1 MTKKLVLAEK
11 PSVGRDIARV
21 LNCNKKLGKGAIEG
35 NDYIVT
41 WALGHLV
48 TLARPEL
55 YDQKYASWD
64 LNALP
69 MMPEKLKL
77 EVIPKTSGQFKLVKK
92 LMYRKDVTE
101 IIIATDA
108 GREGE
113 LVARWIID
121 MANVKKPLKRLWISS
136 VTDGAIK
143 KGFKNLKNGKEYR
156 SLYKA
161 AVARSEA
168 DWFVGLNATRALTTK
183 YNAQLSCGRVQTPTL
198 AMIQAREREII
209 EFKAVKYWEID
220 AKSSGITFKWQDKKT
235 NSTRCF
241 NKERIEK
248 IYAGIQNKE
257 LEIIKLDEKIKKSYA
272 PELYDLTT
280 LQRDANKLHGFSA
293 KETLKIMQTLYERY
307 KALTY
312 PRTDSRYLT
321 DDIVSTLKERL
332 DAVNN
337 NVYREGVQK
346 AKLNGLKGNKHFV
359 DNKKVS
365 DHHAI
370 IPTEQR
376 IEMSRLEFKER
387 KIYEMV
393 VQRFIEVLLPPYE
406 YSEMVIEAEING
418 ELFKAKST
426 KTLKKGWKIFSQN
439 SDKNCDVENIKEGMK
454 IRVQNLKR
462 SENYTQPPARFDEG
476 KLLAAMENPKKYMET
491 NDKSLLKTIG
501 ETGGLGTVAT
511 RADIIEKLFNT
522 HLIEKRDQ
530 KIYITSKG
538 KQLLELA
545 PKALTSPELTAEW
558 EIKLEQISKNKFD
571 SRKFIS
577 EIRAYTS
584 ELVKEIKASELS
596 YRHDNMT
603 RQKCPECGKFLLDVS
618 NKHGKALVCQDRECG
633 YKKQL
638 SRVTNAR
645 CPECKK
651 KMNMIGEKDNKKF
664 VCPKCGYRE
673 SLEHFEKKKNEK
685 KKQMSKKEARNYMK
699 KQQKE
704 EEDFNNPFAALLKNI
719 DVKK

>member
-1 MTKKLVLAEK
+1 
-11 PSVGRDIARV
+11 
-21 LNCNKKLGKGAIEG
+21 
-35 NDYIVT
+35 
-41 WALGHLV
+41 
-48 TLARPEL
+48 
-55 YDQKYASWD
+55 
-64 LNALP
+64 
-69 MMPEKLKL
+69 
-77 EVIPKTSGQFKLVKK
+77 
-92 LMYRKDVTE
+92 MYRKDVTE

-321 DDIVSTLKERL
+321 DDIVPTLKERL

-462 SENYTQPPARFDEG
+462 SEHYTQPPARFDEG

-538 KQLLELA
+538 KQLLDLA

>member
-1 MTKKLVLAEK
+1 MSKKLVLAEK

-21 LNCNKKLGKGAIEG
+21 LNCNKKLGRGAIEG
-35 NDYIVT
+35 SEYVVT

-48 TLARPEL
+48 TLSRPEV
-55 YDQKYASWD
+55 YDSKYANWN
-64 LNALP
+64 LEALP
-69 MMPEKLKL
+69 MMPKKLTL
-77 EVIPKTSGQFKLVKK
+77 EVIPKTSGQFKMVKK
-92 LMYRKDVTE
+92 LMHRKDITE

-121 MANVKKPLKRLWISS
+121 MAKVKKPLKRLWISS

-143 KGFKNLKNGKEYR
+143 KGFKNLKDGREYN
-156 SLYKA
+156 SLYFA

-168 DWFVGLNATRALTTK
+168 DWLVGLNATRALTTK

-198 AMIQAREREII
+198 AMIQERESEIVG
-209 EFKAVKYWEID
+209 FKAIKYWEID
-220 AKSSGITFKWQDKKT
+220 AKSYGINFKWQDKK
-235 NSTRCF
+235 SKSSRCF
-241 NKERIEK
+241 NKEVAEK
-248 IYAGIQNKE
+248 AYNDIKNEE
-257 LEIIKLDEKIKKSYA
+257 LEIIKLNTKNKKSYS

-280 LQRDANKLHGFSA
+280 LQRDANKLYGFSA
-293 KETLKIMQTLYERY
+293 KETLKIMQNLYERY

-321 DDIVSTLKERL
+321 DDIVATLKERL
-332 DAVNN
+332 SAINHSQ
-337 NVYREGVQK
+337 YREAIQK
-346 AKLNGLKGNKHFV
+346 AKMNGLKANKHFV
-359 DNKKVS
+359 DNKKVT

-387 KIYEMV
+387 KIYELV

-406 YSEMVIEAEING
+406 YSELTIEAKVKENI
-418 ELFKAKST
+418 FKAKT
-426 KTLKKGWKIFSQN
+426 TNTIKKGWKIFSDSIDSKDDSKQLQ
-439 SDKNCDVENIKEGMK
+439 EGMK
-454 IRVQNLKR
+454 IKIHSLKKN
-462 SENYTQPPARFDEG
+462 EKYTQPPSRFDEG
-476 KLLAAMENPKKYMET
+476 QLLAAMENPKKYMET
-491 NDKSLLKTIG
+491 DDKKLIDTIG
-501 ETGGLGTVAT
+501 ATGGLGTVAT
-511 RADIIEKLFNT
+511 RADIIEKLFAT

-558 EIKLEQISKNKFD
+558 EIKLDKIAKNKFD
-571 SRKFIS
+571 SKDFIS
-577 EIRAYTS
+577 EIRDYTVD
-584 ELVKEIKASELS
+584 LVKEIKDSEKS

-603 RQKCPECGKFLLDVS
+603 RQKCPDCGKFLLDVS

-664 VCPKCGYRE
+664 VCPKCGYKE
-673 SLEHFEKKKNEK
+673 SLEHFEKKKQQK
-685 KKQMSKKEARNYMK
+685 QKQMSKKEARNYMK
-699 KQQKE
+699 KQQDE
-704 EEDFNNPFAALLKNI
+704 AETFNNPFAALLKNI